1 MTLLFAL
8 YMAGL
13 VASAMTGALAA
24 GRRSMDWVGVLM
36 LASVTALGGGS
47 MRDVLLG
54 HYPLSWVAEP
64 WLLGLTS
71 GAALVTVLVARY
83 LHRLRITFL
92 VLDAIGLVVTTLI
105 GCDVAIQM
113 DQPVSIVVLAGMI
126 TGCVGGV
133 LRDVLCNQI
142 PLLFSSELYASVSV
156 LVGILYVS
164 GLELGLPHDVVTLT
178 GLTAGL
184 ALRLLAVRYG
194 WGMPKFVYTKDWF

>member
-13 VASAMTGALAA
+13 TAAAMSGALAA

-36 LASVTALGGGS
+36 LAAVTALGGGTL
-47 MRDVLLG
+47 RDVFLG

-64 WLLGLTS
+64 WLLGVTT
-71 GAALVTVLVARY
+71 GAALLTVLIARY
-83 LHRLRITFL
+83 LHRLKYTFL
-92 VLDAIGLVVTTLI
+92 TLDAVGLVVTTLI
-105 GCDVAIQM
+105 GCDVAM
-113 DQPVSIVVLAGMI
+113 EMGQPVSIVVLSGMV

-133 LRDVLCNQI
+133 LRDVLCNQV

-156 LVGILYVS
+156 LVGAIYV
-164 GLELGLPHDVVTLT
+164 GGLGLDIGREVVILT
-178 GLTAGL
+178 AVTAGL
-184 ALRLLAVRYG
+184 GLRLLAVRYG

>member
-1 MTLLFAL
+1 MTFLFAL

-13 VASAMTGALAA
+13 VAAAMSGALAA

-54 HYPLSWVAEP
+54 HYPLSWVAAP
-64 WLLGLTS
+64 WLLGVTS
-71 GAALVTVLVARY
+71 GAALFTVLVARF
-83 LHRLRITFL
+83 LHRLKYTFL
-92 VLDAIGLVVTTLI
+92 TLDAVGLVVTTLI
-105 GCDVAIQM
+105 GCDVAREM
-113 DQPVSIVVLAGMI
+113 GQPVSIVILSGMI

-156 LVGILYVS
+156 LVGVIYVC
-164 GLELGLPHDVVTLT
+164 GLELGIGPEVVTVAAVSS
-178 GLTAGL
+178 GLL
-184 ALRLLAVRYG
+184 LRLLAVRYG
-194 WGMPKFVYTKDWF
+194 WGMPKFIYTKDWF